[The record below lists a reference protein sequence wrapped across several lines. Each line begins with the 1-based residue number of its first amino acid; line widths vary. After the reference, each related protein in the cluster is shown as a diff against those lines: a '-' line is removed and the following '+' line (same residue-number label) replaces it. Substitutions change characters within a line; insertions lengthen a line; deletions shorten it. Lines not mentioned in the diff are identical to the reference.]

1 MLRCRYLHF
10 SRFRRSKSV
19 YEIFNVQS
27 SIKPTELTKLMNEE
41 NLPLSREDELEIKS
55 YLRDPIRYQ
64 LATELKEKRLSSAE
78 NEISFFGPKTESAI
92 SKLPEASQEQI
103 KNSTAHLS
111 FRSGTYIV
119 IILFYFIMRSTMIT
133 KEERNRL
140 SEKDYGI
147 KDKSFSDFYEAFSFN
162 NIFEN
167 LPKLI
172 SWKNDDSSEK

>member
-1 MLRCRYLHF
+1 MLSRYLHF
-10 SRFRRSKSV
+10 SIRRSKSV
-19 YEIFNVQS
+19 YEIFNVES

-41 NLPLSREDELEIKS
+41 NLPLSREDEQEIKS
-55 YLRDPIRYQ
+55 YLRDPVRYQ
-64 LATELKEKRLSSAE
+64 LANELKEKRLSSVE

-133 KEERNRL
+133 KEERSRL
-140 SEKDYGI
+140 SRKDTI
-147 KDKSFSDFYEAFSFN
+147 NDKSFADFYEAFSFN

-167 LPKLI
+167 LLKLI